1 MDQEE
6 KIQTEVEEKNLFS
19 SSAKASEYE
28 EIDLMDYVHPVRSP
42 WQKKFLKFFLLCDSG
57 V

>member
-1 MDQEE
+1 MNQEE
-6 KIQTEVEEKNLFS
+6 KYQTED
-19 SSAKASEYE
+19 

-42 WQKKFLKFFLLCDSG
+42 WQKKFKKFFLFCNNG